1 MSYIVFD
8 TVNYS
13 YQLGEGQKLKALKN
27 LSFSI
32 EKGSF
37 VALVGM
43 NGSGKSTLSKLLNGL
58 FLPTNKNGK
67 VIVDGINTKEVDEN
81 KKGEDGFTVFDV
93 RKRVV
98 IVFQNPDN
106 QTVATLV
113 EDDVAFGPENIG
125 LDRDEIIERV
135 NSALEGVGMSEY
147 RGRAVSKL
155 SGGQKQRVAI
165 AGVLAMKPDVIVFDE
180 STAMLDPMG
189 RREIMSIAKELN
201 KQGITIIMITHNMD
215 EAALCDRIIVLQRGE
230 IVADGTP
237 KEVFADDVPRFGL
250 TLPPATE
257 TANLLKTKGFVFD
270 EVVINEDELV
280 EGICKQL
287 R

>member
-58 FLPTNKNGK
+58 FLPTNKSGK

-93 RKRVV
+93 R
-98 IVFQNPDN
+98 
-106 QTVATLV
+106 
-113 EDDVAFGPENIG
+113 
-125 LDRDEIIERV
+125 
-135 NSALEGVGMSEY
+135 
-147 RGRAVSKL
+147 
-155 SGGQKQRVAI
+155 
-165 AGVLAMKPDVIVFDE
+165 
-180 STAMLDPMG
+180 
-189 RREIMSIAKELN
+189 
-201 KQGITIIMITHNMD
+201 
-215 EAALCDRIIVLQRGE
+215 
-230 IVADGTP
+230 
-237 KEVFADDVPRFGL
+237 
-250 TLPPATE
+250 
-257 TANLLKTKGFVFD
+257 
-270 EVVINEDELV
+270 
-280 EGICKQL
+280 
-287 R
+287 

>member
-58 FLPTNKNGK
+58 FLPTNKSGK

-93 RKRVV
+93 RKRVG